1 MSATGKRAVVTGAA
15 SGIGEAVVERL
26 LTEGVDVLAVDVD
39 AARLGPVA
47 ASGAQTLVA
56 DLGTEAG
63 CAAVAEAGAGADY
76 LVNSAGI
83 IRLRPILEVSRD
95 DWRDIFRVN
104 AEAIFFLCQQLGPA
118 LREGGAIVNLSSVS
132 AKLATTLET
141 AAYSASKTTVLAITR
156 SFAYALAPRNV
167 RVNAICPGIIDTPMQ
182 DKVLADVAALREVS
196 FQELSDRRTA
206 TVPLARGARPSECAA
221 AIWFLLSDESSYM
234 TGEAMNF
241 SGGLAMW

>member
-15 SGIGEAVVERL
+15 SGIGEAVVQRL
-26 LTEGVDVLAVDVD
+26 LSEGADVLAVDVD
-39 AARLGPVA
+39 AERLGTA
-47 ASGAQTLVA
+47 GDAGAQILVA
-56 DLGTEAG
+56 DLGTEDG
-63 CAAVAEAGAGADY
+63 CASVAQAGAGADY

-83 IRLRPILEVSRD
+83 IRLLPIFEVGRD

-104 AEAIFFLCQQLGPA
+104 AESIFFLCQQLGPT

-141 AAYSASKTTVLAITR
+141 AAYAASKTTVLSVTR

-182 DKVLADVAALREVS
+182 DKVLDGVAALRGVS
-196 FQELSDRRTA
+196 AQELSDKRTEM
-206 TVPLARGARPSECAA
+206 VPLARGAAPSECAA

>member
-1 MSATGKRAVVTGAA
+1 MSATGKTAVVTGAA
-15 SGIGEAVVERL
+15 SGIGEAVVQRL
-26 LTEGVDVLAVDVD
+26 LREGADVLAVDVD
-39 AARLGPVA
+39 AERLASVA
-47 ASGAQTLVA
+47 AAGAEPLVA
-56 DLGTEAG
+56 DLGTEIG
-63 CAAVAEAGAGADY
+63 CAHVAQAGAGADY

-83 IRLRPILEVSRD
+83 IRLQPILEIGRD
-95 DWRDIFRVN
+95 DWRDIFRIN
-104 AEAIFFLCQQLGPA
+104 AEAIFFLCQQLGPT

-141 AAYSASKTTVLAITR
+141 AAYAASKTTVLSITR

-182 DKVLADVAALREVS
+182 DKVLDDVAALRGTS
-196 FQELSDRRTA
+196 AQELSDRRTEM
-206 TVPLARGARPSECAA
+206 VPLARGASASECAA

>member
-1 MSATGKRAVVTGAA
+1 VSATGKRAVVTGAA
-15 SGIGEAVVERL
+15 SGIGEAVVHRL
-26 LTEGVDVLAVDVD
+26 LREGIEVLAVDVD
-39 AARLGPVA
+39 AERLESVGTA
-47 ASGAQTLVA
+47 GAEPLVA

-63 CAAVAEAGAGADY
+63 CTRVVEAGAGADY

-83 IRLRPILEVSRD
+83 IRLRPILEVGRE
-95 DWRDIFRVN
+95 DWREIFRVN
-104 AEAIFFLCQQLGPA
+104 AESIFFLCQQLGPT

-141 AAYSASKTTVLAITR
+141 AVYAASKTTILSITR

-167 RVNAICPGIIDTPMQ
+167 RVNAICPGITDTPMQ
-182 DKVLADVAALREVS
+182 DKVLDDIAALRGGS
-196 FQELSDRRTA
+196 AQELSDKRTA
-206 TVPLARGARPSECAA
+206 TVPLARGAAPSELAA